1 MLRPA
6 QIRQRT
12 TAPKFK
18 SYGPALARRPVDI
31 ENWSSHKKM
40 DENPQTT
47 IRTPN
52 DFRVHIMEPDYA
64 AFERAPTDL
73 RIAFH
78 AAASLFHLRDWIAF
92 AQCVSPAQLQSE
104 LENRCDLFGVIRDVA
119 NASKHLRLKRH
130 STSVLDAGD
139 IRVQEIGVTG
149 YGVGPGGYGQA
160 SAYGPVP
167 AIIIVPEGL
176 LFADAARKVRQMW
189 AQFFEERGW

>member
-1 MLRPA
+1 
-6 QIRQRT
+6 
-12 TAPKFK
+12 
-18 SYGPALARRPVDI
+18 
-31 ENWSSHKKM
+31 M

-160 SAYGPVP
+160 VLTGRYQQSSLYLRASCLRTPPGRSARCGHNFLKNV
-167 AIIIVPEGL
+167 AG
-176 LFADAARKVRQMW
+176 R
-189 AQFFEERGW
+189 